1 MIAGAPH
8 DLVQRAVREWWPNLP
23 LLLLAS
29 IPVAAGW
36 AALRAVTVGWGW
48 IALLGTGLLVLPL
61 FAALLHSCTRLLDH
75 EHVGVLQLARRWPHL
90 VLRSW
95 RVTGPIT
102 LVAVL
107 TAAAAAAWQR
117 GGQPWMLLS
126 FGVCAAVL
134 AGVVVAGVVALPY
147 ALRSDTGWTET
158 WLVSAYVASRHPVPV
173 LGVLSACGVAVWGS
187 AHLSFAL
194 LILVPGPL
202 ALLWAAAVSEAIL
215 RGRERLAEGHR
226 QLA

>member
-1 MIAGAPH
+1 MITEARH
-8 DLVQRAVREWWPNLP
+8 DLVQRAAREWWPNLP
-23 LLLLAS
+23 LLLLGS

-36 AALRAVTVGWGW
+36 AALRAVAGGSSW
-48 IALLGTGLLVLPL
+48 IALLGTGVLVLPL
-61 FAALLHSCTRLLDH
+61 FAALLHSCTRLLAH
-75 EHVGVLQLARRWPHL
+75 EHVGVLQLVRRWPHL
-90 VLRSW
+90 VVRAW
-95 RVTGPIT
+95 RVTGPLT

-107 TAAAAAAWQR
+107 TATAAAAWQQ

-126 FGVCAAVL
+126 LGICAAVL
-134 AGVVVAGVVALPY
+134 AGVVVVGVVALPY
-147 ALRSDTGWTET
+147 ALRGDTGWTET

-173 LGVLSACGVAVWGS
+173 LGVLSACGVAVWAS

-202 ALLWAAAVSEAIL
+202 ALIWAAAVSEAIL